1 MTLLAE
7 AEKAEDIGLAFEKF
21 KAPVDD
27 QAAQVTALI
36 SELYAIGT
44 SLRNINT
51 AIYYPDYTPEL
62 AEIEED
68 LTLVRTSFTYTI
80 DDVWRILGDIGNGEP
95 LLVPRAYRQTWKELE
110 FHFQRDS
117 RGGLCARLRIYSV
130 FLEALYHKLRRY
142 YLLAKF

>member
-7 AEKAEDIGLAFEKF
+7 AEKAEDIGLAIGKF
-21 KAPVDD
+21 KVPLDD

-51 AIYYPDYTPEL
+51 AIYFPDYALEL

-68 LTLVRTSFTYTI
+68 LTLVRTSLTYTI
-80 DDVWRILGDIGNGEP
+80 CDILRILGDLNNGEP
-95 LLVPRAYRQTWKELE
+95 DPVPRAYRQTWNQL
-110 FHFQRDS
+110 
-117 RGGLCARLRIYSV
+117 
-130 FLEALYHKLRRY
+130 
-142 YLLAKF
+142 